1 MMHKLTKPAIRILA
15 AVLVLLFGS
24 SHVAADAGVQLD
36 NPLGDML
43 EGVPAGLILE
53 NQNLPYIFW
62 VELRAGSL
70 HLLERTKE
78 GNYLKR
84 VSTSISIGKEGFGKQ
99 VEGDRKTPVGIYQ
112 ITSFLKDEQLDD
124 YYGIGAYPLNY
135 PNIWDRLTGR
145 TGHGIWFH
153 GLPKGTETRP
163 LLDSEGCVIT
173 DNLTLQKFADFIE
186 TGESLFV
193 LSESLDWLEPG
204 TMQPSAD
211 ILEAIESW
219 RADWQNNNISEY
231 LANYHLNFT
240 DSRRNLKQWKTY
252 KKRVNGLKTYIR
264 IILSKMSVIDYPG
277 EENLVAMRFY
287 QHYESSNF
295 NWRGWKHLLWRR
307 DDAGVWR
314 ILYEGN
320 G

>member
-24 SHVAADAGVQLD
+24 SHVTADAGVQLD
-36 NPLGDML
+36 TALGDML

-53 NQNLPYIFW
+53 NQKLPYIFW

-84 VSTSISIGKEGFGKQ
+84 LSTSISIGKEGFGKQ

-135 PNIWDRLTGR
+135 PNIWDRLSGR

-173 DNLTLQKFADFIE
+173 DNLTLQKFAGFIE

-252 KKRVNGLKTYIR
+252 KTRVNGLKTYIR
-264 IILSKMSVIDYPG
+264 IFLSKMSVIDYPG

>member
-1 MMHKLTKPAIRILA
+1 MRIL
-15 AVLVLLFGS
+15 VVVLLILLGS
-24 SHVAADAGVQLD
+24 SQVAADAGVQLD
-36 NPLGDML
+36 NPLEDTL

-53 NQNLPYIFW
+53 NQNLRYIFW
-62 VELRAGSL
+62 AELRAGLL

-99 VEGDRKTPVGIYQ
+99 VEGDQKTPVGIYQ

-124 YYGIGAYPLNY
+124 YYGVGAYPLNY
-135 PNIWDRLTGR
+135 PNIWDRLSGR

-153 GLPKGTETRP
+153 GLPKGIETRP
-163 LLDSEGCVIT
+163 LLDSEGCVVT
-173 DNLTLQKFADFIE
+173 DNLTLQKFAGFIE

-193 LSESLDWLEPG
+193 LSESLDWLEPD
-204 TMQPSAD
+204 TIQPSAD

-219 RADWQNNNISEY
+219 KTDWQNNNSAKY

-252 KKRVNGLKTYIR
+252 KTRVNGLKTYIR
-264 IILSKMSVIDYPG
+264 IFLSKMSVIAYPG
-277 EENLVAMRFY
+277 EENLVATRFY
-287 QHYESSNF
+287 QHYESSNL
-295 NWRGWKHLLWRR
+295 NWHGWKQLLWSR

>member
-24 SHVAADAGVQLD
+24 SHVTADAGVQLD

-70 HLLERTKE
+70 HLLERTQE

-135 PNIWDRLTGR
+135 PNIWDRLSGR

-252 KKRVNGLKTYIR
+252 KTRVNGLKTYIR
-264 IILSKMSVIDYPG
+264 IILSKMSVIAYPG

>member
-1 MMHKLTKPAIRILA
+1 MTKTFIHALT

-24 SHVAADAGVQLD
+24 SYVAADAGVQVDTALE
-36 NPLGDML
+36 DMQA
-43 EGVPAGLILE
+43 GVPAGLILE

-62 VELRAGSL
+62 VELQAGLL
-70 HLLERTKE
+70 HLLERTKK
-78 GNYLKR
+78 GSYLKR
-84 VSTSISIGKEGFGKQ
+84 ISTSISIGKEGFGKQ

-124 YYGIGAYPLNY
+124 YYGVGAYPMDY
-135 PNIWDRLTGR
+135 PNTWDRLSGR
-145 TGHGIWFH
+145 TGHGIWLH
-153 GLPKGTETRP
+153 GLPKGVETRP
-163 LLDSEGCVIT
+163 LLDSKGCVIV

-186 TGESLFV
+186 TEETLFV

-204 TMQPSAD
+204 AIHPSAD
-211 ILEAIESW
+211 ILEATESW

-240 DSRRNLKQWKTY
+240 DSKRNLKQWGTY
-252 KKRVNGLKTYIR
+252 KTRVNGLKTYIR
-264 IILSKMSVIDYPG
+264 ISLSKMSVIAYPG
-277 EENLVAMRFY
+277 EKNLVFMRFY
-287 QHYESSNF
+287 QNYESSNF

-307 DDAGVWR
+307 DDAGLWR

>member
-24 SHVAADAGVQLD
+24 SHVTADAGVQLD

-135 PNIWDRLTGR
+135 PNIWDRLSGR

-240 DSRRNLKQWKTY
+240 DSRRNLKEWKTY
-252 KKRVNGLKTYIR
+252 KTRVNGLKTYIR
-264 IILSKMSVIDYPG
+264 IILSKMSVIAYPG

>member
-24 SHVAADAGVQLD
+24 SHVTADAGVQLD

-135 PNIWDRLTGR
+135 PNIWDRLSGR

-252 KKRVNGLKTYIR
+252 KTRVNGLKTYIR
-264 IILSKMSVIDYPG
+264 IFLSKMSVIAYPG

>member
-1 MMHKLTKPAIRILA
+1 LTKPPIYTLA

-24 SHVAADAGVQLD
+24 SYVAADAGVQVNIPFRD
-36 NPLGDML
+36 VQ

-53 NQNLPYIFW
+53 NQNLPYVFW
-62 VELRAGSL
+62 VELRTGLL
-70 HLLERTKE
+70 HLLQRTKE

-84 VSTSISIGKEGFGKQ
+84 ISTSISIGKEGFGKQ
-99 VEGDRKTPVGIYQ
+99 VEGDQKTPVGIYR
-112 ITSFLKDEQLDD
+112 ITSFLKDEQLND

-135 PNIWDRLTGR
+135 PNTWDRLSGR

-153 GLPKGTETRP
+153 GLPKGVQSRP
-163 LLDSEGCVIT
+163 LLDSKGCVII

-186 TGESLFV
+186 TGETLFV

-204 TMQPSAD
+204 TIQPSAD
-211 ILEAIESW
+211 ILEATESW

-231 LANYHLNFT
+231 LANYHPNFT
-240 DSRRNLKQWKTY
+240 DSKRDLKQWATY
-252 KKRVNGLKTYIR
+252 KTRVNELKAYIR
-264 IILSKMSVIDYPG
+264 ISLSKMSVITYPG
-277 EENLVAMRFY
+277 EEDLLVMRFY
-287 QHYESSNF
+287 QNYESSNF
-295 NWRGWKHLLWRR
+295 NWFGWKHLLWRR